1 MQAMNRS
8 EIIAR
13 LRENERPLRQR
24 GVAHAGLFGSRAR
37 GDNRTDSD
45 TDIMVELAPDARI
58 SVYEYVGLKNYIAGL
73 FDGPVD
79 VVTRDSLKPHIR
91 QPATSELVY
100 AF

>member
-45 TDIMVELAPDARI
+45 TDIMVVLAPDARI
-58 SVYEYVGLKNYIAGL
+58 SIYEYVGLKNYIAGL

>member
-37 GDNRTDSD
+37 GDDRTDSD
-45 TDIMVELAPDARI
+45 TDIMVVLAPDARI
-58 SVYEYVGLKNYIAGL
+58 SIYEYVGLKNYIAGL

>member
-1 MQAMNRS
+1 MLAMNRS

-13 LRENERPLRQR
+13 LRENERALRRR

-37 GDNRTDSD
+37 GDNRDDSD
-45 TDIMVELAPDARI
+45 TDIMVELAPDARV
-58 SVYEYVGLKNYIAGL
+58 SVYDYVGLKNYIAGL

-79 VVTRDSLKPHIR
+79 VVTRDSLKPYLR
-91 QPATSELVY
+91 PAATSELVY